1 MSQRDMLTHAA
12 SLTRAMAAAAAA
24 GDWIEAARLSELRSP
39 IIMQL
44 ENDLDPVTLQTASE
58 IQTLDAALMQTAQAA
73 RMSLGK
79 TYREAT
85 ARVDAASRYQQAA
98 RL

>member
-1 MSQRDMLTHAA
+1 MSQQDMLTNAV

-39 IIMQL
+39 IIMRLQ
-44 ENDLDPVTLQTASE
+44 NDLDPATLQAASD

-79 TYREAT
+79 NFREAT
-85 ARVDAASRYQQAA
+85 ARIDAASRYQQTA

>member
-1 MSQRDMLTHAA
+1 MLTHAA

-44 ENDLDPVTLQTASE
+44 ENDLDPATLQTASE
-58 IQTLDAALMQTAQAA
+58 IQTLDAALMQTAQVA

>member
-1 MSQRDMLTHAA
+1 MLTHAA